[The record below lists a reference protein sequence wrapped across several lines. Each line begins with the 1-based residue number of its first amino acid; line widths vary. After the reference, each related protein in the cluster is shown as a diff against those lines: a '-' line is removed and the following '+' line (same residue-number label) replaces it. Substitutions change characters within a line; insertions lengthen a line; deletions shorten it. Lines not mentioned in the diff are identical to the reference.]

1 MHKYLLAIGLLSI
14 TVVAGAAGREGTV
27 YRWVDEDGITHYD
40 DSVPTEYRDQNKDI
54 LTAEG
59 IKVGSIRGRKTEEE
73 LAAEQRAEELQQA
86 KNLQLRADRAL
97 LATYLSVD
105 EIRMH
110 RDRRVQLFQ
119 AQSRVTELFLSN
131 LESRLQKLERQASRY
146 QPYASY
152 PYASMVDPDLVVRI
166 NDTKSTI
173 KRHKKNLAKF
183 ATDERQIVARFEG
196 DINRFKVLRGI
207 N

>member
-14 TVVAGAAGREGTV
+14 TVVASAGGRAGTV

-40 DSVPTEYRDQNKDI
+40 DSVPAEYRDHNKDI
-54 LTAEG
+54 LTYEG

-73 LAAEQRAEELQQA
+73 LAAELRAEELQQA
-86 KNLQLRADRAL
+86 KNIQLRADKAL

-146 QPYASY
+146 QPYASD
-152 PYASMVDPDLVVRI
+152 PDASLVDPDLVVRI
-166 NDTKSTI
+166 NNTKSTI
-173 KRHKKNLAKF
+173 ERHEKNLAKF
-183 ATDERQIVARFEG
+183 ETDERQIVARFEG
-196 DINRFKVLRGI
+196 DISRFKTLKGI